1 MGNAKSKQDFCLMQ
15 AVNTDSEPT
24 SVNLHHQNCDVVSVK
39 LKRPR
44 VKMQRATMKI
54 GKGLKM

>member
-44 VKMQRATMKI
+44 VKMQRATMTIAK
-54 GKGLKM
+54 